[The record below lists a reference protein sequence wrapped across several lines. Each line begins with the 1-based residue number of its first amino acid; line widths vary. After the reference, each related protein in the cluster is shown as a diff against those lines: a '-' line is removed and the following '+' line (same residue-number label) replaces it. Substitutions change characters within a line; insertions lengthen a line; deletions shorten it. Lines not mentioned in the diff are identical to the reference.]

1 MGAVISDQPALLIE
15 RCMKCGDVA
24 ESDKKFGIFPD
35 RLKIDEIQQT
45 RGAITSSETEDGAD
59 RRIGESS
66 LQIPRPQ
73 PVASRQIISA
83 AAAGRVDHRCQT
95 EKPDGFFRFGQLF
108 RGNSKRRSDERRSVS
123 WNRRRR
129 RRRLLILFLR
139 TAAVDRLFDFR
150 R

>member
-1 MGAVISDQPALLIE
+1 
-15 RCMKCGDVA
+15 MKCGDVA

-59 RRIGESS
+59 RRIG
-66 LQIPRPQ
+66 RKQ
-73 PVASRQIISA
+73 PPDPARA
-83 AAAGRVDHRCQT
+83 LAGRFP
-95 EKPDGFFRFGQLF
+95 PDNLCGCGRKGEIAGVRPRSRMDFSALASCSGVTA
-108 RGNSKRRSDERRSVS
+108 KRRSDVAPLC
-123 WNRRRR
+123 
-129 RRRLLILFLR
+129 LLEPAAQAPPSSDFVFGA